1 MAIEMSKEKPLIV
14 TQTIDHPRQSVFGSF
29 FSVFLENK
37 AAVVGGLIILFY
49 IFIAVFAPILAP
61 YHPHEINLDNKLM
74 SPSMEHW
81 MGTDDKGRDI
91 LSRILYGSRLSMGV
105 GFAAVIFGAFFGITL
120 GLIAGYYG
128 KWIDSVIMRC
138 MDVLLAF
145 PGILLALAIV
155 SALGPSLIN
164 VTIAVGAFSVPLFAR
179 IVRGSTL
186 EVKQLEY
193 IDAIRSLGANDGTI
207 IFKHILPNILSPI
220 IVQGTLRVATAILS
234 AAGLSFLGLG
244 AQPPSSEWGTMLS
257 SGRDFLFTAPY
268 IAIFPGLA
276 IAFLVL
282 GFNIFGDGLRDAFD
296 PRMKK

>member
-1 MAIEMSKEKPLIV
+1 MKIEMDKEKPLLA

-29 FSVFLENK
+29 FSVFMENK

-49 IFIAVFAPILAP
+49 IFIAVFAPVLAP
-61 YHPHEINLDNKLM
+61 YHPHEINLDNKLIP
-74 SPSMEHW
+74 PSMEHW

-91 LSRILYGSRLSMGV
+91 LSRIFYGSRLSMGV

-155 SALGPSLIN
+155 SALGPSLVN

-193 IDAIRSLGANDGTI
+193 IDAIRSLGAKDGTI